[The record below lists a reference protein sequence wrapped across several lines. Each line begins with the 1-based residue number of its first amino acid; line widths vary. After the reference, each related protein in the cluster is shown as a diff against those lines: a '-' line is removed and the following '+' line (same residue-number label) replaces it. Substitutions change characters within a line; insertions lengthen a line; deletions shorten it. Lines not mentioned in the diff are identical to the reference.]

1 MFPTPSR
8 APTDIHCLPPE
19 LLCLIFTFA
28 ANGPCGIDKD
38 ISAPS
43 PIVFT
48 LTRICG
54 RWRGITRGVPD
65 LWTNIR
71 LSRFLPSHSEMLD
84 ECLCRS
90 KDLPL
95 DITLAIIDEVPPSNF
110 LGIVAKI
117 WSVAH
122 RWRTFSFSTTDSN
135 FGAMR
140 ILGCTSAPLLETLKV
155 SAIGSPTGPDVA
167 FPPLWSLPALKCLI
181 ACRIHLQVSDADR
194 LEILDLS
201 YTYAGGEEL
210 PKKLARQFA
219 SGSRDNPATPYLRHF
234 TLRAP
239 HLTLR
244 APSTAT
250 FGAYIAALTTLRL
263 GNLCVSDLQQLVPL
277 LPRLLEELTLCDMF
291 PRVLASFAATVRN
304 RFIVFPALQ
313 ALTLGTAHNVVVL
326 GILARASP
334 ALRRLSLRP
343 ADTGGFVAMLAPLAD
358 TDADI
363 APAPQLWPQLRA
375 LKISGPDIDLLQLR
389 TLVEARLAHGCPLA
403 PLEIDTPVVLHVES
417 LLWLETHVER
427 FKRNAPA

>member
-1 MFPTPSR
+1 MFPSPSR

-28 ANGPCGIDKD
+28 ANGPCGIEID

-54 RWRGITRGVPD
+54 LWRGITRGVPD

-71 LSRFLPSHSEMLD
+71 FSRFLPSHSEMLD

-95 DITLAIIDEVPPSNF
+95 DITLAIIDEVPPSSF
-110 LGIVAKI
+110 MGVVAKI

-122 RWRTFSFSTTDSN
+122 RWRTFSFSTRDSN

-140 ILGCTSAPLLETLKV
+140 ILGCTSAPLLETLKL

-167 FPPLWSLPALKCLI
+167 FPPFWSLPALKCLM

-201 YTYAGGEEL
+201 YTYAGGGEL
-210 PKKLARQFA
+210 ATKLARRFA
-219 SGSRDNPATPYLRHF
+219 SGSRDTPATPCLRHF

-244 APSTAT
+244 GPSTAT
-250 FGAYIAALTTLRL
+250 FSAYIAALTTLRL
-263 GNLCVSDLQQLVPL
+263 GNLGIGDLQQLIPL

-291 PRVLASFAATVRN
+291 PLVLAGFAATVHN
-304 RFIVFPALQ
+304 HCIVFPALQ
-313 ALTLGTAHNVVVL
+313 ALTLGTAHAVAL

-343 ADTGGFVAMLAPLAD
+343 GDTGGFVAMFAPLAD
-358 TDADI
+358 TDADA
-363 APAPQLWPQLRA
+363 APAPPPWPQLRA
-375 LKISGPDIDLLQLR
+375 LKISGPDTDLLQLR
-389 TLVEARLAHGCPLA
+389 TLIEARLAHGCPLA
-403 PLEIDTPVVLHVES
+403 ALEVDTPVVLHVES

-427 FKRNAPA
+427 FKRNTPA